1 MSTHRK
7 NTLVVDFSVL
17 PRRPKLDQIEE
28 FLKDDVKID
37 LADVKNI
44 QIHNI
49 KNCVYIEMTD
59 AGLAPRL
66 QKQHHL
72 KHYYIHEGKK
82 YYIPVYVDGPTTT
95 VKIHDISPQM
105 SNDIIVRHMQQY
117 GKVISI
123 ENDVWKNFFPGIL
136 NGVRIVRMRLE
147 KTLPSR
153 IVVNGESTYVTYPK
167 INAQSSSKPTLL
179 SSSAEEQ
186 NRIGDKQCKIVDHPS
201 IATRAD
207 TSDDDNDDDDDDGG
221 GEGDDNR
228 INDTDEHETETVEA
242 EGEPETAKRRLSTET
257 ENGRREESV
266 AKRSCNEE
274 AQKAELGWTVYQ
286 TRSKKKQVMQ
296 IE

>member
-17 PRRPKLDQIEE
+17 PRRPVLDQIEE
-28 FLKDDVKID
+28 FLKDDLKLD
-37 LADVKNI
+37 LTDVKNI

-49 KNCVYIEMTD
+49 KNCVYIEMND
-59 AGLAPRL
+59 AGVAPRL

-72 KHYYIHEGKK
+72 KHYYIHEGKT

-95 VKIHDISPQM
+95 VKIHDLSPQM

-123 ENDVWKNFFPGIL
+123 ENDVWKNFFPGIP
-136 NGVRIVRMRLE
+136 NGVRVVRMRLE

-153 IVVNGESTYVTYPK
+153 IVINGESTYVTHPK
-167 INAQSSSKPTLL
+167 LNTQSSSKPTLL
-179 SSSAEEQ
+179 PNSAEKQ

-201 IATRAD
+201 VATLTD
-207 TSDDDNDDDDDDGG
+207 TNDDDNDDNGG
-221 GEGDDNR
+221 GGGDEGDDNSN
-228 INDTDEHETETVEA
+228 NDTDEHDTETVET

-257 ENGRREESV
+257 DDGRIEENVE
-266 AKRSCNEE
+266 KRSCNEE
-274 AQKAELGWTVYQ
+274 EQNAELEWKVYQ
-286 TRSKKKQVMQ
+286 TRSRKKQAM
-296 IE
+296 